1 MTFDVSDRAL
11 VGGGIFEGKLLL
23 ALPGFSDGGCFDK
36 SVIYVCAHSDDGAMG
51 VIVNQ
56 LMPMVEFDD
65 LLTQMNLPQSRILIR
80 PDVLFGGPVETM
92 RGFVIHSNEYME
104 DSSIDIS
111 DTLALNA
118 TVDILESIAMGQGP
132 KNSLFTLGYA
142 GWGPG
147 QLEREV
153 QENTWLVLDSDE
165 DILFNPNL
173 EGKWEAALAKLGVSV
188 EQLTVF
194 SGKA

>member
-1 MTFDVSDRAL
+1 MELDQSNNSL

-23 ALPGFSDGGCFDK
+23 ALPGFAEGDCFDK
-36 SVIYVCAHSDDGAMG
+36 SVIYICAHSSEGAMG
-51 VIVNQ
+51 VIINQ
-56 LMPMVEFDD
+56 RMPMIEFDD
-65 LLTQMNLPQSRILIR
+65 LLTQMNLPQSRIVVR

-92 RGFVIHSNEYME
+92 RGFVLHSNEYME

-111 DTLALNA
+111 NKLALNA
-118 TVDILESIAMGQGP
+118 TVDILESIALGQGP
-132 KNSLFTLGYA
+132 QHSLFTLGYA

-153 QENTWLVLDSDE
+153 QENTWLVLDCEDE
-165 DILFNPNL
+165 ILFNPDIDA
-173 EGKWEAALAKLGVSV
+173 KWQAALTKLGVSV
-188 EQLTVF
+188 EQLTIF